1 MGNDWPFSQVPM
13 SKFWQ
18 KSVNKCVFE
27 RLLYQR
33 VYGHFSLFTK
43 AVPGRL
49 RHKWLLGP
57 SKGYLLNFL
66 LYIINEAVKILIYL
80 ILHQNKIIIPPS
92 NEVGGGGGALVSP
105 CLFMS
110 VSLSVCGKNGFG
122 LITLLILDLQC
133 WYFIRVVSMHWGGHF
148 LIFGSKGQR
157 SRSYLELSFAS
168 ICLR

>member
-18 KSVNKCVFE
+18 KSVKKCVFE

-66 LYIINEAVKILIYL
+66 LYIINEAVTILIYL
-80 ILHQNKIIIPPS
+80 ILHQNKIIIPPFQWS
-92 NEVGGGGGALVSP
+92 LGGHWFHHVYLCP
-105 CLFMS
+105 
-110 VSLSVCGKNGFG
+110 SLRPFVCGKNGFG
-122 LITLLILDLQC
+122 LIILLILDLQC